1 MALRQDP
8 EKLHFEGFVPGTDT
22 KASSDYDK
30 NYPEHSEHHDNATG
44 PASYDPIIDRF
55 TDAEIKRVVRKID
68 MRLIPLCGLM
78 YCVSLLD
85 RTNLSNAAI
94 AGMTAELNL
103 RTRNPDRY
111 SVITLVFFITY
122 VIAQPPTTIL
132 TRFFGPRIWLATITL
147 AWGVTMIGFGFVQDW
162 TALVGLRLLL
172 GILELTCLVAFLGYI
187 FLISFPDNVKSRSIR
202 FISEEERQL
211 IIARV
216 NQDRGD
222 ADLEKF
228 TFKRWLGGGADWK
241 IWAYGLCFGC
251 ATTVSY
257 ALAYFLPIILNE
269 ELGFDT
275 GTAQCLI
282 APPYAFAAIVMIGT
296 GWFGDKYH
304 QRGACVAFNAML
316 CIIGLAVMG
325 WAYGDTR
332 ARYFGVFFATAGAN
346 ANVPSVLTYQA
357 NNIRG
362 QWKRAFCSATLVGMG
377 ALGGIVG
384 STVFRSQDSPTYI
397 PGLSVAMGSQV
408 VILLTVAALTMTFKT
423 NNKKADRGE
432 KILEDSPSFRYGA
445 VDIYI
450 QDFMSPSTIH
460 NARRIYKIA
469 SIPADGIGPEVV
481 SAAIQVLNKLAT
493 VHGGFEFHFDHFD
506 WSSDLYKKTGRYIPD
521 GGLDSLKK
529 YDAILFGAVG
539 DREVPDHISLW
550 GLRLAICQPFQQYAN
565 LRPTRVLRGTSSPL
579 RNCAP
584 GSLDWLIVREN
595 TEGEYAGQG
604 GRTHIGTPWEVATEV
619 AIFSRHG
626 VERLMRFA
634 FECARKRPR
643 KKVTVVTK
651 SNAQRNGLVLW
662 DEVATAVAQDF
673 PDVEWD
679 KMLVDAMT
687 VRMTLQP
694 ETIDTIVA
702 TNLHADILSDLAAAL
717 AGSIGIAPTSN
728 LDPSREYPSM
738 FEPIH
743 GTAWDIAGKGIANP
757 VATFWTAAEM
767 VRWLGYEAAADDLME
782 CLERVC
788 EQGIKTADLGGSAQ
802 TSEVTEAVCEEIERV
817 VRPEGRG
824 IMQ

>member
-8 EKLHFEGFVPGTDT
+8 EKLHYEGFVPGTDT

-30 NYPEHSEHHDNATG
+30 QYPEHSEHHDNATG

-103 RTRNPDRY
+103 RTKNPDRY

-172 GILELTCLVAFLGYI
+172 GILESGFFPGVVYLLSTWYRRYEMGKRYSIFYLIGSLASAFGGILAFGLMQMSGIRGYRGWRWIFIIEGCLTCLVAFLGYI

-408 VILLTVAALTMTFKT
+408 VILLTVAALTMTFMT

-432 KILEDSPSFRYGA
+432 TILEDSPSFRY
-445 VDIYI
+445 
-450 QDFMSPSTIH
+450 TI
-460 NARRIYKIA
+460 
-469 SIPADGIGPEVV
+469 
-481 SAAIQVLNKLAT
+481 
-493 VHGGFEFHFDHFD
+493 
-506 WSSDLYKKTGRYIPD
+506 
-521 GGLDSLKK
+521 
-529 YDAILFGAVG
+529 
-539 DREVPDHISLW
+539 
-550 GLRLAICQPFQQYAN
+550 
-565 LRPTRVLRGTSSPL
+565 
-579 RNCAP
+579 
-584 GSLDWLIVREN
+584 
-595 TEGEYAGQG
+595 
-604 GRTHIGTPWEVATEV
+604 
-619 AIFSRHG
+619 
-626 VERLMRFA
+626 
-634 FECARKRPR
+634 
-643 KKVTVVTK
+643 
-651 SNAQRNGLVLW
+651 
-662 DEVATAVAQDF
+662 
-673 PDVEWD
+673 
-679 KMLVDAMT
+679 
-687 VRMTLQP
+687 
-694 ETIDTIVA
+694 
-702 TNLHADILSDLAAAL
+702 
-717 AGSIGIAPTSN
+717 
-728 LDPSREYPSM
+728 
-738 FEPIH
+738 
-743 GTAWDIAGKGIANP
+743 
-757 VATFWTAAEM
+757 
-767 VRWLGYEAAADDLME
+767 
-782 CLERVC
+782 
-788 EQGIKTADLGGSAQ
+788 
-802 TSEVTEAVCEEIERV
+802 
-817 VRPEGRG
+817 
-824 IMQ
+824 

>member
-8 EKLHFEGFVPGTDT
+8 EKLHFDGFVPGTDA
-22 KASSDYDK
+22 KVLNANLSSDYDK
-30 NYPEHSEHHDNATG
+30 SYPEHLDHVG
-44 PASYDPIIDRF
+44 PPNYDPILDRY
-55 TDAEIKRVVRKID
+55 TDAEIKRIVRRID
-68 MRLIPLCGLM
+68 IRLIPLCGLM

-103 RTRNPDRY
+103 RTKNPDRY

-147 AWGVTMIGFGFVQDW
+147 AWGVTMIGFGFVKDW

-172 GILELTCLVAFLGYI
+172 GVLELTCLVAILGYI
-187 FLISFPDNVKSRSIR
+187 FLISFPDNQKSRSIR
-202 FISEEERQL
+202 FLSEEERQL

-228 TFKRWLGGGADWK
+228 SFEKWLGGGADWK

-257 ALAYFLPIILNE
+257 ALAYFLPIILN
-269 ELGFDT
+269 LGLGYDT

-282 APPYAFAAIVMIGT
+282 APPYAFAAIIMILT

-304 QRGACVAFNAML
+304 QRGLCVAFNAML

-325 WAYGDTR
+325 WAYSDTR
-332 ARYFGVFFATAGAN
+332 ARYFGVFLATAGAN

-384 STVFRSQDSPTYI
+384 STVFRSEDSPTYV

-408 VILLTVAALTMTFKT
+408 LILLTVGALTLTFKA

-432 KILEDSPSFRYGA
+432 KVLEDSPSFS
-445 VDIYI
+445 V
-450 QDFMSPSTIH
+450 
-460 NARRIYKIA
+460 RRIYKIA
-469 SIPADGIGPEVV
+469 SMPADGIGPEVIG
-481 SAAIQVLNKLAT
+481 AGIQVLNKLAT
-493 VHGGFEFHFDHFD
+493 MHGGFEFHFDHFE

-521 GGLDSLKK
+521 GGLDSLKA

-539 DREVPDHISLW
+539 DREVPDHVSLW
-550 GLRLAICQPFQQYAN
+550 SLRLAICQPFQQYAN

-579 RNCAP
+579 RNCPP

-604 GRTHIGTPWEVATEV
+604 GRTHTGTPWEVATEV
-619 AIFSRHG
+619 AIFTRHG

-634 FECARKRPR
+634 FECARRRLR
-643 KKVTVVTK
+643 KKITVVTK

-662 DEVATAVAQDF
+662 DEVAAAVAKDYE
-673 PDVEWD
+673 DVEMD

-687 VRMTLQP
+687 VRMTLHP

-743 GTAWDIAGKGIANP
+743 GSAWDIAGKGIANP

-782 CLERVC
+782 CVERVC
-788 EQGIKTADLGGSAQ
+788 ERGIKTRDLGGSAS
-802 TSEVTEAVCEEIERV
+802 TIEVTEAICEEMERV